1 MVKRLTSINSLNG
14 GCPELIIRA
23 HHLLCMR
30 GFQGYGYSREFVD
43 NMERILKWIHDNP
56 RKPIMI
62 VDFPDDICAACPFL
76 DGSTCLRAEDTV
88 RLMDQMLMD
97 LLGIK
102 SGDGLT
108 STEIDDLISPL
119 LDSPELT
126 EICGEC
132 SWIDVCRVHRNPR

>member
-1 MVKRLTSINSLNG
+1 MKRLTSINSLNG
-14 GCPELIIRA
+14 DCPELIIRA

-30 GFQGYGYSREFVD
+30 GFQGYGYSMEFVD

-56 RKPIMI
+56 RKSMTI

-76 DGSTCLRAEDTV
+76 DGSTCLRAGDTV
-88 RLMDQMLMD
+88 TFMDRMLMD

-102 SGDGLT
+102 SGDELT

-126 EICGEC
+126 GICGEC
-132 SWIDVCRVHRNPR
+132 SWIDVCLVHRKP